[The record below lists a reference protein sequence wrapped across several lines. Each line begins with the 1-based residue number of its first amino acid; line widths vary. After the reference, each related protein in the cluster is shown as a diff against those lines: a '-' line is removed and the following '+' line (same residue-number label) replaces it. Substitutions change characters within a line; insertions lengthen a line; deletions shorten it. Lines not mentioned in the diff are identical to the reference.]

1 MSVQDDGKEEKIM
14 DEKKSVQKVKKT
26 GEFYTF
32 IRRLSKNKSGVIGL
46 AIFLILVALSIVGPM
61 MVSYQ
66 YDAIDIG
73 SRYLS
78 PSVEHPFGTDQLGRD
93 ILSRILYGGRY
104 SLSLGVLS
112 VGVALVISIV
122 LGTIA
127 GYFGGIVDT
136 LIIRFLDIIQS
147 IPSLLIAIIMSA
159 VLGTGFGMTIIALAV
174 PCVSGYTR
182 VLRAQVMQTSSSE
195 YVEAATSLSVSR
207 FKIMFRHIL
216 PNTWTPLIVSATMGV
231 ATAVLSASALSFIGL
246 GIQSP
251 LPEWGAML
259 AGSRDYM
266 RDYPYMVIIPGLF
279 IMITVLG
286 LNMFGDAVRDVLDPK
301 LKD

>member
-1 MSVQDDGKEEKIM
+1 MAD
-14 DEKKSVQKVKKT
+14 KKNEQEFKKT
-26 GEFYTF
+26 SEFRTF
-32 IRRLSKNKSGVIGL
+32 LRRLVKNKSGMLGL
-46 AIFLILVALSIVGPM
+46 SIFLILVVLAVLAPYITP
-61 MVSYQ
+61 YQ
-66 YDAIDIG
+66 YDAIDVS
-73 SRYLS
+73 SRYQA
-78 PSVEHPFGTDQLGRD
+78 PSLVHFFGTDQLGRD
-93 ILSRILYGGRY
+93 IFSRILYGGRY

-112 VGVALVISIV
+112 VGLALVISIV

-136 LIIRFLDIIQS
+136 LIMRFLDIIQS

-159 VLGTGFGMTIIALAV
+159 VLGTGFGMTVIALAV

-182 VLRAQVMQTSSSE
+182 VLRAQVMQASANE
-195 YVEAATSLSVSR
+195 YVEAATSLSVSK
-207 FKIMFRHIL
+207 FKIMFKHIL
-216 PNTWTPLIVSATMGV
+216 PNTWAPLIVSATMGV
-231 ATAVLSASALSFIGL
+231 ATAVLSASSLSFIGL

-259 AGSRDYM
+259 AGARDYM
-266 RDYPYMVIIPGLF
+266 RDYPYMVIIPGCF

>member
-1 MSVQDDGKEEKIM
+1 MDNMHSKQKI
-14 DEKKSVQKVKKT
+14 KKNS
-26 GEFYTF
+26 ELRTF
-32 IRRLSKNKSGVIGL
+32 LYRMSKNKSGIIGL
-46 AIFLILVALSIVGPM
+46 SIFLILVILSIVGPLLC
-61 MVSYQ
+61 SYQ
-66 YDAIDIG
+66 YDVIDVAN
-73 SRYLS
+73 RYLS
-78 PSVEHPFGTDQLGRD
+78 PSLEHPFGTDQLGRD
-93 ILSRILYGGRY
+93 IFSRILYGGRY

-112 VGVALVISIV
+112 VGLALVISIF
-122 LGTIA
+122 LGTLA
-127 GYFGGIVDT
+127 GYFGGLTDT
-136 LIIRFLDIIQS
+136 LIMRFLDIIQS

-182 VLRAQVMQTSSSE
+182 VLRAQVMQTSQNE

-207 FKIMFRHIL
+207 FKIMFKHIL
-216 PNTWTPLIVSATMGV
+216 PNTWAPLIVSATMGV
-231 ATAVLSASALSFIGL
+231 ATAVLSASSLSFIGL

-259 AGSRDYM
+259 AGARDYM
-266 RDYPYMVIIPGLF
+266 RDYPYMVIIPGCF

>member
-1 MSVQDDGKEEKIM
+1 M